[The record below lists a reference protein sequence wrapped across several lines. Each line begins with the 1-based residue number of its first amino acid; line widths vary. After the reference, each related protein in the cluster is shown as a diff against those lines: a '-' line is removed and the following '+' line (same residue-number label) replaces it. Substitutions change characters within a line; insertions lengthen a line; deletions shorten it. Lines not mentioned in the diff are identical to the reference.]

1 MASCNEGGSLAGTSA
16 LVTGGESALGLA
28 CARRLAADG
37 AAVTICGTA
46 ERSLKE
52 SADVYEMRYV
62 VADVTEEDQVAD
74 AFTTAAAS
82 GPRIR
87 SSTIA
92 RIASRPY
99 RTP

>member
-1 MASCNEGGSLAGTSA
+1 MATSNQGGSLAGTSA

-37 AAVTICGTA
+37 AVVTICGTA
-46 ERSLKE
+46 ERLLKE
-52 SADVYEMRYV
+52 NADAYGMHCV

-82 GPRIR
+82 GPLRIV
-87 SSTIA
+87 
-92 RIASRPY
+92 IASARGSASIG
-99 RTP
+99 